1 MSICE
6 SLREGQDTRCL
17 TPAKKYYQQ
26 VVLVNKADVN
36 NYRIVTSSIDI
47 EGNYLCRNRVYFD
60 LLEDKTGYRFSTL
73 EAGSNIFG
81 LCEKTV
87 INGIAQYSHSVN
99 IILMGVD
106 EETKCLLKQ
115 LDSGNY
121 FAALQYYDGTIEI
134 FGFEYGLT
142 TSNYSYDPANLS
154 GGAIIKLNSM
164 TDSLE
169 DEPPFVYRTQ
179 TPDLEITDFDNNFV
193 GVVYNINGDFS
204 NDFNNDFNNEQ

>member
-6 SLREGQDTRCL
+6 SLRDGQNTTCL

-26 VVLVNKADVN
+26 VVLINKDDVN
-36 NYRIVTSSIDI
+36 NYRIVTSSLDI
-47 EGNYLCRNRVYFD
+47 EGNYICRNRVYFD
-60 LLEDKTGYRFSTL
+60 LLADKTGYRFSTL
-73 EAGSNIFG
+73 ETGTNIFG
-81 LCEKTV
+81 LSEKTV

-99 IILMGVD
+99 IILVGID
-106 EETKCLLKQ
+106 EDTKCLLKQ
-115 LDSGNY
+115 LDGGNY

-154 GGAIIKLNSM
+154 GGAIIRLNSM
-164 TDSLE
+164 TDALE

-179 TPDLEITDFDNNFV
+179 DPDLEITDFDNNFV
-193 GVVYNINGDFS
+193 GVIFNINGDF
-204 NDFNNDFNNEQ
+204 NDDFNFDFNSD